1 MYTNISIKTNCCLF
15 ILNYF
20 FGEWGSFGI
29 YTGIFEGDLSGDFS
43 GDSSY
48 IGNNS
53 KFLSFK
59 GELFPANAV
68 TGEVGGES

>member
-1 MYTNISIKTNCCLF
+1 MQF
-15 ILNYF
+15 
-20 FGEWGSFGI
+20 
-29 YTGIFEGDLSGDFS
+29 SGDFS

-59 GELFPANAV
+59 GELLPANAV
-68 TGEVGGES
+68 TGDVGGES